1 MDTKATNNFDIETVK
16 KVFQEVIPFH
26 KYMGFIMEDMKSGY
40 CKLRIPFKDEFIGEF
55 REGRI
60 HGGVLTS
67 AIDSVSGAAA
77 GTMINI
83 MTDRIAT
90 LDLRVDYLNPAVKE
104 DIIIEAKVQKSG
116 KRSVFVDA
124 NSYHP
129 SDPDKTLAQ
138 GRVVFS
144 VKRKENS

>member
-1 MDTKATNNFDIETVK
+1 MDTSNFDIETVK

-26 KYMGFIMEDMKSGY
+26 KYMGFLMEEIKSGY
-40 CKLRIPFKDEFIGEF
+40 CRMRIPFKEEFIGEF

-90 LDLRVDYLNPAVKE
+90 LDLRVDYLNPALKE
-104 DIIIEAKVQKSG
+104 DVIIEATVQKSG
-116 KRSVFVDA
+116 KRSIFVDA
-124 NSYHP
+124 KSYHP
-129 SDPDKTLAQ
+129 SDADKVLAQ
-138 GRVVFS
+138 GRSVFS
-144 VKRKENS
+144 VKRKENG